1 MSQQNVKIV
10 SGMYEAFGRGDIPSI
25 ITALHSQVE
34 WWEAENF
41 IYADKNPY
49 VGPGAV
55 LEGVFKRIVDDWDGF
70 QVAPKELLDAGDTVI
85 GHGYYSGTYKR
96 TGRRVKA
103 QFAHFFTF
111 RDDKVARFQ
120 QYTDTAQFQNATREL
135 TPPKA

>member
-1 MSQQNVKIV
+1 MSEQNVKVV
-10 SGMYEAFGRGDIPSI
+10 SGMYEAFGRGDISTI
-25 ITALHSQVE
+25 IAALHPEVE
-34 WWEAENF
+34 WWEAESF

-49 VGPGAV
+49 LGPKAV
-55 LEGVFKRIVDDWDGF
+55 LEGVFQRIIDDWDGF

-96 TGRRVKA
+96 TRRRVKA

-111 RDDKVARFQ
+111 RDHKVGRFQ
-120 QYTDTAQFQNATREL
+120 QYTDTAQFQNSIREV